1 MKRFIVC
8 ALVLCAFVRA
18 DSFILEIGQS
28 FKHSYEQA
36 KIQHSSMKK
45 PKLVIIMDDIKD
57 SAQYKALRKLNLP
70 ITPSLFPKTPYSPDT
85 PKIAAIAK
93 DYMIHLP
100 LEALNFYQKE
110 LEPIA
115 VGASRDSILA
125 YMRALKNDFPN
136 LKYLNNHTGSKFTA
150 SYEDMQNLL
159 SVLDELGLHFIDSVT
174 NTEIASHK
182 IAKEQG
188 RLIMQRDIF
197 LDTIAQREH
206 THRQIDLAIQKAK
219 QKGYVIAICHPLPS
233 TLLSLQEAREKLL
246 QEVDLV
252 SPAQLESY
260 LNSQHITSY
269 DRSKFHFAQ
278 SH

>member
-1 MKRFIVC
+1 VKNIILCVLLVC
-8 ALVLCAFVRA
+8 GILGA
-18 DSFILEIGQS
+18 DSFILEIEQN
-28 FKHSYEQA
+28 FRESYHKA
-36 KIQHSSMKK
+36 KIQSKGSQK
-45 PKLVIIMDDIKD
+45 PKLVIIMDDIQNL
-57 SAQYKALRKLNLP
+57 AQYNALRSIKLP

-85 PKIAAIAK
+85 PKIAANAK
-93 DYMIHLP
+93 EYMIHLP

-115 VGASRDSILA
+115 VGTSRDSLLA
-125 YMRALKNDFPN
+125 YMRALKADFPH

-159 SVLDELGLHFIDSVT
+159 SVLDELDLRFIDSVT
-174 NTEIASHK
+174 NTDVVSPK

-206 THRQIDLAIQKAK
+206 TERQIELAIQKAK
-219 QKGYVIAICHPLPS
+219 DKGYAIAICHPFPS
-233 TLLSLQEAREKLL
+233 TLQSLQNTRNKLL
-246 QEVDLV
+246 QEVDLI

-260 LNSQHITSY
+260 LNAQHITSY
-269 DRSKFHFAQ
+269 NRSKFHFAQ
-278 SH
+278 SR